1 LHVEISREDI
11 LREFEVEAEEHL
23 DSMERALV
31 ALERKHDD
39 EDLLR
44 GLFRSAHT
52 LKGSAACVGFSAMT
66 QYAHA
71 LEDFLERLWQ
81 RSLPVT
87 PELISLVL
95 KAVDYWKR
103 MVPAAM
109 AGTDELTPD
118 QHELLGVLARYS
130 AEHRTDGKGAEKP
143 NGAAGE
149 QVRASAPEAAAD
161 SVNAANEAAAAA
173 RRGRTL
179 RVPVEQLDR
188 LVNLTGEIAIARS
201 RMGTLLGG
209 GSHDF
214 EAVRDAHVE
223 AERLYLELQ
232 EQVMKLRM
240 VPMGPTF
247 RQHIRTVRDV
257 AVARAKQARIV
268 LEGEDVE
275 VDMAVLE
282 TLRDPLMHLVRNA
295 IDHGIESPAA
305 RHQAGKDPVGCV
317 TLRARYE
324 SGSVEI
330 QVSDD
335 GAGLNRD
342 KILAR
347 ARERGLLPET
357 GEPTEDEVFRCIF
370 EAGFSTATEVTE
382 ISGRGIG
389 LDIVSRNIESLR
401 GSVNV
406 ASPPGQGTTITM
418 RVPLTLGIIQGFSV
432 GVGTETYIL
441 PLESVVECIELPP
454 SERASGNSR
463 GVINLRGNVLPYL
476 RLRDLFGLETTQSMR
491 ESVVVIRYGGSEAG
505 IAVDTLYG
513 EGQTVIKPLSRI
525 FHNVPGIFGSALL
538 GDGRVALILDV
549 PGLMRT
555 VMVSGR
561 HVDAS
566 GGTAAA

>member
-1 LHVEISREDI
+1 MEITRDDI
-11 LREFEVEAEEHL
+11 LREFEIEAEEHL
-23 DSMERALV
+23 DSMEQALV

-52 LKGSAACVGFSAMT
+52 LKGSAACVGFSAMS

-87 PELISLVL
+87 PELISLLL
-95 KAVDYWKR
+95 KAVDLWKR
-103 MVPAAM
+103 MLPAAM
-109 AGTDELTPD
+109 GGSDELTPE
-118 QHELLGVLARYS
+118 QHELLGALARYS
-130 AEHRTDGKGAEKP
+130 AEHGTEGQEIEGQPGDAAEPQPVPAVAEAPGEGAET
-143 NGAAGE
+143 
-149 QVRASAPEAAAD
+149 AAD
-161 SVNAANEAAAAA
+161 AAAAA
-173 RRGRTL
+173 RRSRTL
-179 RVPVEQLDR
+179 RVPVEHLDR

-201 RMGTLLGG
+201 RMGSLLGSG
-209 GSHDF
+209 AHDF
-214 EAVRDAHVE
+214 EAVRDAHLE
-223 AERLYLELQ
+223 SERLYLELQ

-240 VPMGPTF
+240 VPVGPTF
-247 RQHIRTVRDV
+247 KQHIRTVRDV

-295 IDHGIESPAA
+295 IDHGIENPEA
-305 RHQAGKDPVGCV
+305 RRDAGKDPVGCV

-335 GAGLNRD
+335 GGGLNRD

-347 ARERGLLPET
+347 ARERGLLPEN
-357 GEPTEDEVFRCIF
+357 GDPTEEEIFHCIF
-370 EAGFSTATEVTE
+370 EAGFSTATTVTE

-401 GSVNV
+401 GTVNV
-406 ASPPGQGTTITM
+406 ASEPGQGTTVTM

-432 GVGTETYIL
+432 GVGSETYIL

-454 SERASGNSR
+454 AERANRSSR
-463 GVINLRGNVLPYL
+463 GVINLRGQVLPYI
-476 RLRDLFGLETTQSMR
+476 RLRDHFGLQATQSMR
-491 ESVVVIRYGGSEAG
+491 ESVVVIRYAGSEAG

-513 EGQTVIKPLSRI
+513 EGQTVVKPLSRI
-525 FHNVPGIFGSALL
+525 FHHVQGIFGSALL

-555 VMVSGR
+555 VTGPGR
-561 HVDAS
+561 RVDS
-566 GGTAAA
+566 NDGTAAA

>member
-1 LHVEISREDI
+1 MEISRADI
-11 LREFEVEAEEHL
+11 LREFEIEAEEHL
-23 DSMERALV
+23 DGMEQSLV

-39 EDLLR
+39 EGLLR

-52 LKGSAACVGFSAMT
+52 LKGSASCVGFSAMA

-87 PELISLVL
+87 PELISMLL
-95 KAVDYWKR
+95 AAVDHWKR
-103 MVPAAM
+103 MVPAAL
-109 AGTDELTPD
+109 AGTDDLTPD
-118 QHELLGVLARYS
+118 QHELLGALARYS
-130 AEHRTDGKGAEKP
+130 SEHRTDGQPTPA
-143 NGAAGE
+143 AAGGPPAAVVE
-149 QVRASAPEAAAD
+149 APVEVSETPAAD
-161 SVNAANEAAAAA
+161 TAS

-179 RVPVEQLDR
+179 RVPVEHLDR

-201 RMGTLLGG
+201 RMGSLLGR
-209 GSHDF
+209 GSQQL
-214 EAVRDAHVE
+214 EAVRDAHLE

-257 AVARAKQARIV
+257 AVARGKQARIV

-282 TLRDPLMHLVRNA
+282 ALRDPLMHLVRNA
-295 IDHGIESPAA
+295 IDHGIESPEER
-305 RHQAGKDPVGCV
+305 RHAGKDPVGCV
-317 TLRARYE
+317 KLRAHYE

-335 GAGLNRD
+335 GGGLSRE

-347 ARERGLLPET
+347 ARERGLLPQAD
-357 GEPTEDEVFRCIF
+357 EPSDDEVFRCIF
-370 EAGFSTATEVTE
+370 EAGFSTAAVVTE

-401 GSVNV
+401 GTVGVSTR
-406 ASPPGQGTTITM
+406 PGEGTTVSM

-441 PLESVVECIELPP
+441 PLESVVECIELPR
-454 SERASGNSR
+454 SEGAGR
-463 GVINLRGNVLPYL
+463 GVLNLRGRVLPYL
-476 RLRDLFGLETTQSMR
+476 RLRDLFGLGATGTAR

-505 IAVDTLYG
+505 IAVDALYG
-513 EGQTVIKPLSRI
+513 EGQTVIKPLSHVFR
-525 FHNVPGIFGSALL
+525 NVPGIFGSALL

-555 VMVSGR
+555 VTAAR
-561 HVDAS
+561 RTDA
-566 GGTAAA
+566 GGDTAAA